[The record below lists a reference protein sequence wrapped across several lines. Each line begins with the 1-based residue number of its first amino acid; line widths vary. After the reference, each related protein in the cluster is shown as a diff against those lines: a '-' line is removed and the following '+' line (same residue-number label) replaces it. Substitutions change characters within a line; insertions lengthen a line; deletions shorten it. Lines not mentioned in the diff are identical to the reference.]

1 MNIPLQ
7 RLLAV
12 VAGIIA
18 VALGLVVAIAA
29 PADSLKLLAWM
40 GVSAGAGVI
49 LLVI

>member
-1 MNIPLQ
+1 MAIPLQ

-18 VALGLVVAIAA
+18 VVLGLIVAISS
-29 PADSLKLLAWM
+29 PADALKLLAWM